1 GLGLC
6 GVWLRRAA
14 PVAGGTA
21 AEQERAVRRAERS
34 QRTGR
39 AGQRGATDAGQPPPL
54 STGSGRDGLVP
65 DRLVDLAL
73 ALRAL
78 SRSTEERGAQA
89 IRDVGAV
96 LRPVVRSR
104 ARLHRAARRRRLPL
118 ARRPGAYPV
127 ASPHPFSD
135 PSPSAARRLS
145 ALSAIARS

>member
-1 GLGLC
+1 
-6 GVWLRRAA
+6 
-14 PVAGGTA
+14 
-21 AEQERAVRRAERS
+21 
-34 QRTGR
+34 
-39 AGQRGATDAGQPPPL
+39 
-54 STGSGRDGLVP
+54 RDRLVP

-135 PSPSAARRLS
+135 PSRVAAGPGGPPARPLGHRAPAARRPG
-145 ALSAIARS
+145 